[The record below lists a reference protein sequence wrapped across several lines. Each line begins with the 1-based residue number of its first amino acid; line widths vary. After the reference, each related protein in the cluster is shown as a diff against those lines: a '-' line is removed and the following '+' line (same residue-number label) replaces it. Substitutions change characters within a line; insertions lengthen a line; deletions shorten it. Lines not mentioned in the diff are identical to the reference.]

1 MKRKQILLILVIV
14 ICFCSIAVSGIAF
27 FTQGEETPSTGAG
40 DASDDASDDASGDA
54 SDDASGDAAGADA
67 SSSKYRY
74 VKIWRDKD
82 GDDHWMNLAE
92 VEVFSGGVNVAE
104 GKTVTQSSIYNDT
117 SFPPKFLVDGDKNNF
132 AHTNNDELE
141 WFLID
146 LGKKYEIEK
155 VVITN
160 RQSCCQNRLRNT
172 KIQLSKTEVRGFVN
186 FEIVKESRAITV
198 DESANTAVTWD
209 VKTNKVSVSGIKLHR
224 YVKIWRDKDG
234 DDHWMNIAEVGV
246 FSGGINIA
254 KGKTVTQSSIY
265 HDNLPPTFL
274 VDEIKTNFAHTHNNQ
289 VEWFLIDLGGNYEI
303 EKVVITNR
311 QSCCKGRLRNTKI
324 QLSTVMHDN
333 ELLNYMESRAI
344 TANEATKAEVTWNVK
359 TNEMSSK

>member
-14 ICFCSIAVSGIAF
+14 ICFCIAVTGIAF

-54 SDDASGDAAGADA
+54 AGADA

-82 GDDHWMNLAE
+82 DDDDDHWMNLAE

-160 RQSCCQNRLRNT
+160 RQSCCKHRLRNT
-172 KIQLSKTEVRGFVN
+172 KIQLSKTEGGTD
-186 FEIVKESRAITV
+186 VKESRAITV
-198 DESANTAVTWD
+198 DESVNAAVTWD
-209 VKTNKVSVSGIKLHR
+209 VKTNKVSVSDTKLHR

-234 DDHWMNIAEVGV
+234 DDHWMNLAEVEV

-254 KGKTVTQSSIY
+254 EGKTVTQSSIY
-265 HDNLPPTFL
+265 HGTGFPPKFL
-274 VDEIKTNFAHTHNNQ
+274 VDGDKNNFAHTHNNQ
-289 VEWFLIDLGGNYEI
+289 VEWFLIDLGGVYEI

-311 QSCCKGRLRNTKI
+311 QSCCKHRLRNTKI
-324 QLSTVMHDN
+324 QLSAVMHDN
-333 ELLNYMESRAI
+333 ELLNYMESRVI

-359 TNEMSSK
+359 TNEMSFK

>member
-14 ICFCSIAVSGIAF
+14 ICFCIAVTGIAF

-54 SDDASGDAAGADA
+54 AGADA

-82 GDDHWMNLAE
+82 DDDDDHWMNLAE

-160 RQSCCQNRLRNT
+160 RQSCCKHRLRNT
-172 KIQLSKTEVRGFVN
+172 KIQLSKTEGGTD
-186 FEIVKESRAITV
+186 VKESRAITV
-198 DESANTAVTWD
+198 DEAVNTAVTWD
-209 VKTNKVSVSGIKLHR
+209 VKTNKVGVSDTKLHR

-234 DDHWMNIAEVGV
+234 DDHWMNLAEVEV

-265 HDNLPPTFL
+265 HGTGLPPKFL
-274 VDEIKTNFAHTHNNQ
+274 VDGDKNNFAHTHNNQ
-289 VEWFLIDLGGNYEI
+289 VEWFLIDLGGVYEI

-311 QSCCKGRLRNTKI
+311 QSCCKHRLRNTKI
-324 QLSTVMHDN
+324 QLSAVMHDN
-333 ELLNYMESRAI
+333 ELLNYMESRVI

-359 TNEMSSK
+359 TNEMSFK